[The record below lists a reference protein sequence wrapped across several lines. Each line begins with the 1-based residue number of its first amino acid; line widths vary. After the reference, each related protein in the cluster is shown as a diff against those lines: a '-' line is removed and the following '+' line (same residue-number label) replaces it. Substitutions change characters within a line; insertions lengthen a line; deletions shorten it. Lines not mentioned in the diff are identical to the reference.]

1 MCAISHLNQQGN
13 VSFYT
18 KDPSQK
24 RNTQK
29 NCGNY
34 KKMDDQQH
42 STYPVLQKRET
53 PKKAT
58 VRLKLSKGEK

>member
-24 RNTQK
+24 RNPQK

-34 KKMDDQQH
+34 KKMDDKKH
-42 STYPVLQKRET
+42 STYHAHQKRET

-58 VRLKLSKGEK
+58 VRAKLSKVF